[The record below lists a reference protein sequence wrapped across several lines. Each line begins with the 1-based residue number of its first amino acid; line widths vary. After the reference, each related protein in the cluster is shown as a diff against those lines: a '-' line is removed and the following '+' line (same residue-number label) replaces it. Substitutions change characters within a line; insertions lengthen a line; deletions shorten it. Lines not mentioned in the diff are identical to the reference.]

1 MTPAEDVAL
10 CRDLAARYRTEAD
23 RLTEIATRPG
33 QGAGVVN
40 VLAPLIA
47 AAEKGA
53 AEYTADADAGG
64 WGKAWLPARLVT
76 LLADLDCAETSVA
89 IVAPLA
95 DDEPTRAHL
104 AGLQAQADADRAE
117 IADIVAALPTYD
129 DEWRHAAAE
138 RLMAT
143 RTGANADYHERAA
156 EILNPHTKETH

>member
-1 MTPAEDVAL
+1 MTPPSDGRYLVAIAGYVSP
-10 CRDLAARYRTEAD
+10 DDAA
-23 RLTEIATRPG
+23 EIAEYRDG
-33 QGAGVVN
+33 QWQYFDGFTV
-40 VLAPLIA
+40 
-47 AAEKGA
+47 
-53 AEYTADADAGG
+53 ADAGG

-104 AGLQAQADADRAE
+104 AGLQAQADAARAE

-129 DEWRHAAAE
+129 AEWRHAAAE

-143 RTGANADYHERAA
+143 RTGANADHYERAA
-156 EILNPHTKETH
+156 EILNPHNKETR